1 MIRILRYDYKTKRET
16 CAAHVS
22 WSALVSKRKSQSGS
36 SRLLVGG
43 RRPWGT
49 LAYDIYDGY
58 DPIVIDMYALGWFPG
73 TRVIIHIAP
82 NIYKIRVTSNKLHSS
97 RSCNDP

>member
-1 MIRILRYDYKTKRET
+1 MTIRRNERRAQHTSLGLLSCQKEK
-16 CAAHVS
+16 AKAV
-22 WSALVSKRKSQSGS
+22 V
-36 SRLLVGG
+36 LVGG

-97 RSCNDP
+97 RSCNDH